1 MMKNLLSLDSFV
13 FESQSGRWKKEGDV
27 LVNEFQ
33 FNSFSEAVNFVN
45 QIAEVAEEMNH
56 HPKII
61 LDYDKVRVE
70 TFTHDEGKITD
81 KDLELARRIC

>member
-1 MMKNLLSLDSFV
+1 MMKNLLPLDSFV
-13 FESQSGRWKKEGDV
+13 FESRSEGWRREGGV
-27 LVNEFQ
+27 LVNEIQ
-33 FNSFSEAVNFVN
+33 FGSFSEAVNFVN

>member
-13 FESQSGRWKKEGDV
+13 FESQSGGWKKEGDV

-81 KDLELARRIC
+81 KDLELARRIR